1 MAKYLLLLRGDGHGL
16 DNLSPEEIQNL
27 ISRYQAW
34 SEKLRTTGKYVASDK
49 LRDHQGKVLRK
60 ESSKVVVMDGPYTE
74 TKEILGGYFAIEAGS
89 YDEAIEITRDCPHFD
104 FGSIEI
110 REIEDMR
117 RP

>member
-16 DNLSPEEIQNL
+16 DNLGPEQIQSL
-27 ISRYQAW
+27 IACYSAW
-34 SEKLRTTGKYVASDK
+34 RDKLQKSGKYVASDK

-60 ESSKVVVMDGPYTE
+60 ENSKIVVMDGPYTE

-89 YDEAIEITRDCPHFD
+89 YDEAIELTRDCPHFD
-104 FGSIEI
+104 FGTIEI

>member
-16 DNLSPEEIQNL
+16 DNLSPEEIQQL
-27 ISRYQAW
+27 VGRYMAW
-34 SEKLRTTGKYVASDK
+34 SESLRQSGKYVASDK

-60 ESSKVVVMDGPYTE
+60 ENSKMVVMDGPYTE
-74 TKEILGGYFAIEAGS
+74 TKEILGGYFAVQADS
-89 YDEAIEITRDCPHFD
+89 YDEAIELARDCPHFD
-104 FGSIEI
+104 FGSIEV

>member
-16 DNLSPEEIQNL
+16 DNLSPEEIQQL
-27 ISRYQAW
+27 VGRYMTW
-34 SEKLRTTGKYVASDK
+34 SENLRKSGKYVASDK
-49 LRDHQGKVLRK
+49 LRDHQGKVLRR
-60 ESSKVVVMDGPYTE
+60 ENSKVVVMDGPYTE
-74 TKEILGGYFAIEAGS
+74 TKEILGGYFAVQADS
-89 YDEAIEITRDCPHFD
+89 YDEVIELTRDCPHFD

>member
-1 MAKYLLLLRGDGHGL
+1 MAKYLLLLRGDGNGPG
-16 DNLSPEEIQNL
+16 NLSPEEIQQL
-27 ISRYQAW
+27 VGRYMSW
-34 SEKLRTTGKYVASDK
+34 SEGLRKSGKYVGSDK

-60 ESSKVVVMDGPYTE
+60 ENSKVVVMDGPYTE
-74 TKEILGGYFAIEAGS
+74 TKEILGGYFAVQADSYEEVIEM
-89 YDEAIEITRDCPHFD
+89 TRDCPHFD

>member
-27 ISRYQAW
+27 IGRYSAW
-34 SEKLRTTGKYVASDK
+34 RDNLQKTGKYVASDK
-49 LRDHQGKVLRK
+49 LRDHQGKVLRR
-60 ESSKVVVMDGPYTE
+60 ENSKIVVMDGPYTE
-74 TKEILGGYFAIEAGS
+74 TKEILGGYFAVQADS
-89 YDEAIEITRDCPHFD
+89 YDEAIELTKDCPHFD

>member
-16 DNLSPEEIQNL
+16 DNLSPEEIQQL
-27 ISRYQAW
+27 VGRYMTW
-34 SEKLRTTGKYVASDK
+34 SENLRKSGKYVASDK
-49 LRDHQGKVLRK
+49 LRDHQGKVLRR
-60 ESSKVVVMDGPYTE
+60 ENSKVVVMDGPYTE

-89 YDEAIEITRDCPHFD
+89 YDEAIEITKDCPHFD

>member
-27 ISRYQAW
+27 IRRYSTWRDNLQK
-34 SEKLRTTGKYVASDK
+34 SGKYVASDK

-60 ESSKVVVMDGPYTE
+60 ENSKVVVMDGPYTE

>member
-16 DNLSPEEIQNL
+16 DNLSPEEIQQL
-27 ISRYQAW
+27 VGRYMTW
-34 SEKLRTTGKYVASDK
+34 SENLKKSGKYVASDK
-49 LRDHQGKVLRK
+49 LRDHQGKVLRR

-74 TKEILGGYFAIEAGS
+74 TKEILGGYFAIQADS
-89 YDEAIEITRDCPHFD
+89 YDEAIEITKDCPHFD

>member
-16 DNLSPEEIQNL
+16 ENLSPEEIQNL
-27 ISRYQAW
+27 IGRYTAW
-34 SEKLRTTGKYVASDK
+34 RDNLQKTGKYVASDK
-49 LRDHQGKVLRK
+49 LRDQGGKVLRK
-60 ESSKVVVMDGPYTE
+60 ENAKVVVMDGPYTE
-74 TKEILGGYFAIEAGS
+74 TKEILGGYFAVQADS
-89 YDEAIEITRDCPHFD
+89 YDEAIELTRDCPHFD